1 MSCCLALTRKW
12 KLCSNYA
19 TLEESEGKLLRDFT
33 CIRHKGFFDNP
44 DLIKEKW
51 FVPKEGGYAHYMHI
65 SSWTIRWIESCL
77 SLGIINITK
86 EEIQNLRPEPQLLRT
101 SPKWSYFL
109 LLCAR
114 HLEGFHYSWN
124 PRLWEMTVG
133 TLWFWLRRVG
143 AVQITNKDLQT
154 FICVKGSLFEF
165 YKGIELGLKELTED
179 EWFAFFE
186 DCATNE
192 PQWFQVFIGIPIEEH
207 KKYVRPMD
215 NLNGHLG
222 SFNSP
227 SVAAQTGISNA
238 RLTRGVCDLPRYIDW
253 ILMKKKLYYQMCKER
268 SSHTS
273 SELIAVTHHPARNWK
288 WTYTDEEL
296 RELNE
301 RWGKVVYGISS
312 KQDPLDRILQE
323 VRVSLAKP

>member
-86 EEIQNLRPEPQLLRT
+86 EEIQNLRPEPHLLRT

-143 AVQITNKDLQT
+143 AVQITNKDIQT

-165 YKGIELGLKELTED
+165 YKGIELGLKELVED

-186 DCATNE
+186 ECATNE

-207 KKYVRPMD
+207 KK
-215 NLNGHLG
+215 
-222 SFNSP
+222 F
-227 SVAAQTGISNA
+227 AK
-238 RLTRGVCDLPRYIDW
+238 GVCDSSRYIYW
-253 ILMKKKLYYQMCKER
+253 ILMKKKRYYERCKER
-268 SSHTS
+268 SSHTV
-273 SELIAVTHHPARNWK
+273 SELIAVTHHPSRNWR
-288 WTYTDEEL
+288 WTYSDEEL

-312 KQDPLDRILQE
+312 EQDPLDWILQE
-323 VRVSLAKP
+323 VRLSLVKP